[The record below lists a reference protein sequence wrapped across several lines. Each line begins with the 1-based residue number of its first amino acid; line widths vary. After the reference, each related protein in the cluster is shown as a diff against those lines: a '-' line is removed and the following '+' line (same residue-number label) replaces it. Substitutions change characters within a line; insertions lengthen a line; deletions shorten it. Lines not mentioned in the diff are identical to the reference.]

1 MMRGSNARWG
11 HVVTAMATPFAADG
25 SVCLETTRRLA
36 LWLTDHGSS
45 ALVVNGTTGESPTT
59 TFAEKNDLVRVVV
72 ETLGADRVIAG
83 VGGNNTAEVIET
95 AHAAKEAGAG
105 ALLAVVPYYNKPSQ
119 EGLYR
124 HYRALAEATDLPV
137 MLYNVPGRTVTNL
150 EASTVAR
157 LGADCPTIVAIKEAS
172 ANLAQ
177 IAEIVRTTPDT
188 FDVYSGDDGTGL
200 PQLAVGGA
208 GIVSVISH
216 VIGPDIAEYHRAWF
230 AGERE
235 RAAEVFVKT
244 LPVYRAMFSA
254 PSPAPVKLGL
264 RLLGMPVG
272 GLRLPLVE
280 TNPAEEAAIRATLA
294 AYGLPV

>member
-1 MMRGSNARWG
+1 MMRGMNARWG

-25 SVCLETTRRLA
+25 SVCLDTTRRLA
-36 LWLTDHGSS
+36 RWLAERGSS

-59 TFAEKNDLVRVVV
+59 SPSEKVALVRAVV
-72 ETLGADRVIAG
+72 ETLGSDKVIAG
-83 VGGNNTAEVIET
+83 VGGNNTAEAIE
-95 AHAAKEAGAG
+95 AARAAKAVGAG
-105 ALLAVVPYYNKPSQ
+105 AVLAVVPYYNKPNQ

-124 HYRALAEATDLPV
+124 HFRALAEATDLPV
-137 MLYNVPGRTVTNL
+137 MLYNVPGRTITNL

-157 LGADCPTIVAIKEAS
+157 LAADCPTVVAIKEAS

-177 IAEIVRTTPDT
+177 IAEIVRTTPAT

-235 RAAEVFVKT
+235 HAANVFLKT
-244 LPVYRAMFSA
+244 LPVFRAMFSA

-280 TNPAEEAAIRATLA
+280 TSPAEEASIRAVLA
-294 AYGLPV
+294 DYGLPV